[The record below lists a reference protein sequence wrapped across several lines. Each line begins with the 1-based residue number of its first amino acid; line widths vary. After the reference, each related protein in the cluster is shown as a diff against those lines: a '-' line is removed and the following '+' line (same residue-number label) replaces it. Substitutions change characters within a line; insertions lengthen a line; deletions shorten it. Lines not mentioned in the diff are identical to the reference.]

1 VRRADMAGTST
12 SRKEGGRREKRPGR
26 QLGKPVD
33 LGEGRGLVKLTE
45 ARDQRREERD
55 TRDASAECHSTT
67 GWCLVGQP
75 G

>member
-1 VRRADMAGTST
+1 MRRADMAGTST
-12 SRKEGGRREKRPGR
+12 STKEGGRREKRPGR

-33 LGEGRGLVKLTE
+33 LGEERGLVKLAD

-55 TRDASAECHSTT
+55 TR
-67 GWCLVGQP
+67 LVGHP